1 MMHGGCGLLS
11 SGSLFFPKRFPSME
25 PVREARGEPMET
37 QSFATE
43 ITALFCSSVQLM
55 FTQSEKWR

>member
-1 MMHGGCGLLS
+1 
-11 SGSLFFPKRFPSME
+11 ME
-25 PVREARGEPMET
+25 PVREVRDEPMET